1 MAVVIL
7 NKKPKKQSS
16 RYKELKPIDEP
27 ISVEWEARRT
37 LVNMIDPM
45 AKDVEQILQEMRGS
59 NPQEIGVV
67 LDALRKQYEFD
78 FEQNA
83 DLIAKRWT
91 NHVNDLNKRRTL
103 ENLRKALGIDIA
115 DIISEEMQEDLDVM
129 RYEAANLIKTIP
141 QEYMFRVADRVLQA
155 YKGLPMPENRT
166 LAQQIKEEFKVT
178 KNRAKVIAR
187 DQTAKMNTS
196 MSAIRQQQ
204 IGITMYIW
212 RTVRDRNVVGTPGG
226 KYPYNPKNKLH
237 KNHYIME
244 GVLCRWD
251 DSTVYSQDKGQT
263 WKKRTSEMPKN
274 HPGTDIMCRCRA
286 APFVDIKTFKAMWTV
301 GNY

>member
-1 MAVVIL
+1 MAVLIL

-27 ISVEWEARRT
+27 VSVEWEARRT
-37 LVNMIDPM
+37 LTNIIDPM
-45 AKDVEQILQEMRGS
+45 AKDVEQVLKEMRDK

-67 LDALRKQYEFD
+67 LDVLRKQYD
-78 FEQNA
+78 FQFENA
-83 DLIAKRWT
+83 APTIAKNWVD
-91 NHVNDLNKRRTL
+91 HVNNLNRRRTL
-103 ENLRKALGIDIA
+103 EDLRRALGIDVA
-115 DIISEEMQEDLDVM
+115 GIISEDMEEDLDIM

-155 YKGLPMPENRT
+155 YKGIPMPENRT
-166 LAQQIKEEFKVT
+166 LQAQIKEEFKVT

-187 DQTAKMNTS
+187 DQTSKMNTS
-196 MSAIRQQQ
+196 MSAIRQQN

-212 RTVRDRNVVGTPGG
+212 RTVRDNHVVGTPGG

-244 GVLCRWD
+244 GVLCQWA
-251 DSTVYSQDKGQT
+251 DSTVYSRDNGQT
-263 WKKRTSEMPKN
+263 WIPRSAEMPKN
-274 HPGTDIMCRCRA
+274 QPGTDIMCRCRA
-286 APFVDIKTFKAMWTV
+286 APFIDIKTLKANWTV